1 MNIIVII
8 TFAVVLYTMIGV
20 ILGAACGHHAL
31 VFQWPI
37 ALMHHSDKDCNRAW
51 RKTLD
56 GGRWGPR
63 RYECD
68 HCHTKFS
75 DYADRPF
82 LQCPGC
88 GERQHMICSSSEW
101 KDTDEFPLNNN

>member
-1 MNIIVII
+1 MNILAAI
-8 TFAVVLYTMIGV
+8 TFVVVLYTMIGV
-20 ILGAACGHHAL
+20 ILGAACGHHAI

-37 ALMHHSDKDCNRAW
+37 ALLHHSDKDCNRAW

-56 GGRWGPR
+56 GGRFGPS

-68 HCHTKFS
+68 TCHHKFS
-75 DYADRPF
+75 DWADQQF
-82 LQCPGC
+82 LACPKC
-88 GERQHMICSSSEW
+88 GATRHLICGANYW